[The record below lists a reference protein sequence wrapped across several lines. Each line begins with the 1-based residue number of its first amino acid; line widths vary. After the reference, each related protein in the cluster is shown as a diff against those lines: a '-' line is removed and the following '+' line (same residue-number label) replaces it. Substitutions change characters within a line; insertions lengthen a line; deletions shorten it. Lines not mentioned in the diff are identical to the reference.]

1 MKTKFLFYLFIISSY
16 IIAQKPVTFQ
26 FTEKDGL
33 PDIEFYNL
41 IEDSKGFI
49 WLAADKGLYRYNG
62 KEFKNFTHKDKRGL
76 SVFEPYEDESG
87 KIWSLNI
94 SGQIFYTEKDSL
106 QIFTDLGEV
115 LKGELAKFFVR
126 ENDVLVFSSQNIY
139 SINKKTKKQTKFF
152 KAANFIASPFL
163 VNDKIHVCINNNVY
177 IVNGNSLVKKYKIP
191 SNPNFEES
199 QEVVSNIFSL
209 NKYTFVFRQSLIGN
223 KTRQMYVF
231 FKNDCKQVLIPN
243 ELQDKRLNFFYESK
257 GLLWICTN
265 DGVFVYKFQN
275 NTLILVKHYLKD
287 VFVTKFIIDSNTN
300 YWFTSL
306 KTGVYVIP
314 NINVNQYEFSKE
326 YEGISCLEKINDK
339 ELIFGTTNGKAG
351 IYNLQT
357 NTIKPIHLAS
367 STKVNAIIY
376 ELIEKK
382 VLISQE
388 DNSYVYYCNNEK
400 LVSKNVFV
408 NAKQVSIVDEN
419 KFIYA
424 TYNGAYFIT
433 DLYNKTNVSND
444 KLNFTRTYT
453 SHYSSKDKK
462 SYIGYVDNL
471 VVYQDKKTAQTIKF
485 KGKPIFSID
494 ITETQNGIVWVSTF
508 KDGIFG
514 IKDHKVI
521 YNFNESNGL
530 VSSQTGKIKGDKN
543 NLWIVSDEGIQ
554 LLNTQDLSIKTLTK
568 TDGISSYNVS
578 GIEALGSEVF
588 FASNT
593 GLFSL
598 NSDKVFKNIKTPSIY
613 ITSIEVNEKTQI
625 LKKRYLLQPEEKSIK
640 FSFNTNGFQSKEKY
654 KYKYRL
660 LGVNENWISLETGT
674 DFVKYN
680 SLSAGEY
687 IFEVSFD
694 DELYSDVKP
703 LGIHLTIQKPYWE
716 QWWFYLLIIGTLA
729 VFIFIY
735 FNWKIDTL
743 RNKQKEELQKELMSK
758 KLVLSQLE
766 ALRSQMNPHFIFNA
780 LNSIQEYILFNNKD
794 LASSYLIK
802 FSRLI
807 RIYLE
812 HSQQNE
818 VILKEEISAL
828 RIYLELEKI
837 RFENILEYT
846 LEVDKSINQ
855 SAIKIPSLFIQPY
868 VENALK
874 HGLLHKFENRVL
886 KVSFNEDKTNENI
899 ICVIEDNG
907 IGREASFE
915 LNKIREKHHTSFA
928 TSANEKRLSL
938 INLDRKN
945 KIQVETVDLYNENK
959 QSNGTKIIITIPL
972 QL

>member
-1 MKTKFLFYLFIISSY
+1 MSSY
-16 IIAQKPVTFQ
+16 IIAQKPVAFQ

-41 IEDSKGFI
+41 IEDKEGFV
-49 WLAADKGLYRYNG
+49 WFTADKGLYRYNG
-62 KEFKNFTHKDKRGL
+62 KEFKSFTHKQKRGL
-76 SVFEPYEDESG
+76 SVFEPYEDKAG

-94 SGQIFYTEKDSL
+94 SGQIFYTDKDSL
-106 QIFTDLGEV
+106 QIFVDLGEL

-126 ENDVLVFSSQNIY
+126 ENDVLVFTSQNIY
-139 SINKKTKKQTKFF
+139 SINKKTKKLTKFF
-152 KAANFIASPFL
+152 KAANFVASPFL
-163 VNDKIHVCINNNVY
+163 VNNKIHVCINNNVY

-191 SNPNFEES
+191 SNFDES
-199 QEVVSNIFSL
+199 QEVLSYIFSL
-209 NKYTFVFRQSLIGN
+209 NKYTFVLRQSLLGN

-231 FKNDCKQVLIPN
+231 LKNDCKEVLIPN
-243 ELQDKRLNFFYESK
+243 ELQAKRLNFFYESK
-257 GLLWICTN
+257 GLLWICTS

-275 NTLILVKHYLKD
+275 NTLNLVKHYLKD
-287 VFVTKFIIDSNTN
+287 VFVTKFIIDSNNN

-339 ELIFGTTNGKAG
+339 ELVFGTTNGKAG

-357 NTIKPIHLAS
+357 NSIKPIHLTS
-367 STKVNAIIY
+367 STKVNTIIY
-376 ELIEKK
+376 EPIEKK

-408 NAKQVSIVDEN
+408 NAKQISIVNEN
-419 KFIYA
+419 KVIYA

-433 DLYNKTNVSND
+433 DLFAKTNVSKD

-453 SHYSSKDKK
+453 SHYSTKDKK

-471 VVYQDKKTAQTIKF
+471 VVYQENKNAKTIKF
-485 KGKPIFSID
+485 KNKPIFAID
-494 ITETQNGIVWVSTF
+494 ITETQNKIVWVSTF

-514 IKDHKVI
+514 IKDNKVI

-530 VSSQTGKIKGDKN
+530 VSNQTGKIKGDKN

-554 LLNTQDLSIKTLTK
+554 LLNTQDLSFKTLTK

-598 NSDKVFKNIKTPSIY
+598 NSDKVFKNIKKPSIY

-625 LKKRYLLQPEEKSIK
+625 LKKSYILQPEEKSIK

-660 LGVNENWISLETGT
+660 IGVNENWISLETGT

-687 IFEVSFD
+687 TFEVTFD

-703 LGIHLTIQKPYWE
+703 SAIHLNILKPYWE
-716 QWWFYLLIIGTLA
+716 QWWFYLVIIGVIA

-735 FNWKIDTL
+735 FSWKMNTL

-794 LASSYLIK
+794 LASNYLIK

-818 VILKEEISAL
+818 VVLKEEISAL
-828 RIYLELEKI
+828 KIYLELEKI
-837 RFENILEYT
+837 RFENILEYH
-846 LEVDKSINQ
+846 LEIEDSIHEN
-855 SAIKIPSLFIQPY
+855 SIKIPSLFIQPY

-874 HGLLHKFENRVL
+874 HGLLHKFENRIL
-886 KVSFNEDKTNENI
+886 KIIFKKDKAQENL
-899 ICVIEDNG
+899 ICIIEDNG
-907 IGREASFE
+907 IGRNASFE
-915 LNKIREKHHTSFA
+915 LNKSREKFHTSFA

-945 KIQVETVDLYNENK
+945 KIKVDTIDLFNENK

-972 QL
+972 KS